1 MKWTRTDDGDDTKL
15 EVSGALDALS
25 ATEIRPVFD
34 RVVADGKKR
43 VVVHVAD
50 VTLIDSPGVGT
61 LVSLCKRIEATGGH
75 FAISGARD
83 QPLSV
88 FKLLKLDRLLV

>member
-1 MKWTRTDDGDDTKL
+1 MKWTRTDNGDETKL

-34 RVVADGKKR
+34 KVIADGQKS

-61 LVSLCKRIEATGGH
+61 LVSLCKRIEATGGR

>member
-1 MKWTRTDDGDDTKL
+1 MKWTRTDNGDETKL

-25 ATEIRPVFD
+25 ASEIRPVFD
-34 RVVADGKKR
+34 QVVADGKKR
-43 VVVHVAD
+43 VVVHVTG